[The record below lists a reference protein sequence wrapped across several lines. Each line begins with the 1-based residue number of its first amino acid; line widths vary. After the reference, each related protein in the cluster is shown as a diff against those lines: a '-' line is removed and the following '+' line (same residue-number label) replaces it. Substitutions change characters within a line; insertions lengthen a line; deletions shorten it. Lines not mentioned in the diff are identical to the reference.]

1 VQFRLIYLGSF
12 SLTTLSAQLASQ
24 HWHCLVPEGIHLITF
39 EQRKN
44 EYVFRQCRSYR
55 RSCGSSFSR
64 APHPGRKKAEA
75 KGHTDLEIEAG
86 AYETFYKR
94 VAEALLDGGALP
106 VAPAE
111 ARNVTAV
118 LEAARRSATERRACM
133 VL

>member
-1 VQFRLIYLGSF
+1 M
-12 SLTTLSAQLASQ
+12 
-24 HWHCLVPEGIHLITF
+24 
-39 EQRKN
+39 
-44 EYVFRQCRSYR
+44 
-55 RSCGSSFSR
+55 
-64 APHPGRKKAEA
+64 GRHDGYAA
-75 KGHTDLEIEAG
+75 HTVTSTGHTDLEIEAG

-111 ARNVTAV
+111 ARNVMAV